1 MTNPD
6 NTLPAPSAERSSEP
20 NPVANPVRT
29 QPGKNGGT
37 LKVGGTNPGSGRP
50 PDAWKALCADM
61 ADRGAKAALAKK
73 VLDDPEHPAW
83 LGAWKF
89 VAEQAHGKAAQTIK
103 GDPDQPLRF
112 EVIRERKRRERADD

>member
-1 MTNPD
+1 MTPKVVDKSGDVENIVQ
-6 NTLPAPSAERSSEP
+6 NSA
-20 NPVANPVRT
+20 RT
-29 QPGKNGGT
+29 QPGANGGT
-37 LKVGGTNPGSGRP
+37 LKVGNPGNKGGGRP

-61 ADRGAKAALAKK
+61 ADRGAKAALAKQ

-112 EVIRERKRRERADD
+112 EVIRERKRRERTDD